1 MKFFHTILAE
11 YKHYKS
17 FYNCKETH
25 YCFTSI
31 KQKKD
36 KEYTSRYNTSYRNYS
51 YYYQIEMKTELTRN
65 QIDLLN
71 KVTMDFID
79 IYFTIKVKDMTD
91 FLINL
96 RKYNF
101 TMSKRQPRNN
111 QTIRFYNKHVYIYLD
126 FKNQKYFLENK

>member
-1 MKFFHTILAE
+1 MKFYHTIFTV
-11 YKHYKS
+11 YKHYKT

-25 YCFTSI
+25 HCFTSI
-31 KQKKD
+31 KQKRD

-51 YYYQIEMKTELTRN
+51 YYYQLEMKTKLTRN

-71 KVTMDFID
+71 KVTKDYID

-101 TMSKRQPRNN
+101 TMAKRQPRNN
-111 QTIRFYNKHVYIYLD
+111 QTIRFFNKHVYIYLD
-126 FKNQKYFLENK
+126 FKNRTYFLENK